1 MWESAKKKGTEF
13 NDPKYAMA
21 FTLVAMSDDK
31 DDPNPEEGSEKRYIS
46 HAPDYRSVE
55 VSTHLSYEYLPRAD
69 IILRHKH
76 CMTMWIHC

>member
-1 MWESAKKKGTEF
+1 
-13 NDPKYAMA
+13 MA

-55 VSTHLSYEYLPRAD
+55 VSTHLSYEYLP
-69 IILRHKH
+69 
-76 CMTMWIHC
+76 